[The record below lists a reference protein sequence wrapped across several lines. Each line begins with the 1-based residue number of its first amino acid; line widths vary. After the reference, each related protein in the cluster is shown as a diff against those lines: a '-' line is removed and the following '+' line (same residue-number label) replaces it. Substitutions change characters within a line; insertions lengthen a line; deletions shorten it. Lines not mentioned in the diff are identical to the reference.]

1 MEFLLTSIESI
12 VAVIFGL
19 CFGSFLNVLILRLPR
34 NESILFPAS
43 HCFACGNKLK
53 FYHNIPLFSYIFLR
67 GKCGFC
73 KTKISVQYPL
83 IEAISGFL
91 ALGVYLR
98 FGFSIES
105 ICIGIAILL
114 LLALSVIDWRFS
126 EVPDS
131 LNFFALI
138 FALIGGIFWHKD
150 FIFVIGSAF
159 AFAGFFTLLRFAFQS
174 FAKKEA
180 LGEGDIII
188 VATIAAILGWK
199 VAFVAIFLGAV
210 FSLVILLFKG
220 RNFRLPFIPFLY
232 AGLLT
237 SLIFYESFQ
246 LFLKDYPL

>member
-1 MEFLLTSIESI
+1 MFLEYIEI
-12 VAVIFGL
+12 FTAIIFGL

-34 NESILFPAS
+34 DENIAFPSS
-43 HCFACGNKLK
+43 HCFSCGRKLK

-73 KTKISVQYPL
+73 DSKISFQYPL
-83 IEAISGFL
+83 IEAIAGILS
-91 ALGVYLR
+91 ALIYFN
-98 FGFSIES
+98 FGFSAQS
-105 ICIGIAILL
+105 LFIGIAILL

-131 LNFFALI
+131 LNFSALI
-138 FALIGGIFWHKD
+138 FGIVGGIFWHRD
-150 FIFVIGSAF
+150 FIFVVGSAF

-199 VAFVAIFLGAV
+199 VAFIAIFLGAV
-210 FSLVILLFKG
+210 FSLFVLLFKG
-220 RNFRLPFIPFLY
+220 KDFKLPFIPFLFG
-232 AGLLT
+232 GLLVCVF
-237 SLIFYESFQ
+237 FYEFFVA
-246 LFLKDYPL
+246 FLGNYV

>member
-1 MEFLLTSIESI
+1 MFLEYIEI
-12 VAVIFGL
+12 FTAIIFGL

-34 NESILFPAS
+34 DENIAFPSS
-43 HCFACGNKLK
+43 HCFSCGRKLK

-73 KTKISVQYPL
+73 DSKISFQYPL
-83 IEAISGFL
+83 IEAIAGILS
-91 ALGVYLR
+91 ALIYFN
-98 FGFSIES
+98 FGFSAQS
-105 ICIGIAILL
+105 LFIGIAILL

-131 LNFFALI
+131 LNFSALI
-138 FALIGGIFWHKD
+138 FGIVGGIFWHRD

-199 VAFVAIFLGAV
+199 VAFIAIFLGAV
-210 FSLVILLFKG
+210 FSLFVLLFKG
-220 RNFRLPFIPFLY
+220 KDFKLPFIPFLFG
-232 AGLLT
+232 GL
-237 SLIFYESFQ
+237 IVCVFFYEFFVA
-246 LFLKDYPL
+246 FLGNYV